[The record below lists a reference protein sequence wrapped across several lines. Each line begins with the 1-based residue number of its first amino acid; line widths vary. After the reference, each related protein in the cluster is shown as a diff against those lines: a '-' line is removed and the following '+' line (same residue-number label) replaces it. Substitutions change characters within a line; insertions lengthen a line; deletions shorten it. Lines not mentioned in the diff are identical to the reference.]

1 MHGKL
6 FAVGL
11 ALLVGCATPTV
22 ITDVHHAAA
31 AQAAQQANAR
41 AADQLTLAHELP
53 ATPPDVAAAF
63 VNLLAEGGADATSE
77 GCLLFAGQAA
87 AQFAIAHHAATCVD
101 AMTVLHRQ
109 VTDPD
114 TYADDLT
121 VPATAW
127 TEAGETATLNGCA
140 LSWSGL
146 FTDTPVVAPGPQFG
160 LMTLARLDGNGWQIT
175 SYQPC

>member
-6 FAVGL
+6 FAAGL
-11 ALLVGCATPTV
+11 ALLIGCATPTV
-22 ITDVHHAAA
+22 INDVHHAAA
-31 AQAAQQANAR
+31 VQAAQEADAR
-41 AADQLTLAHELP
+41 TADQLTLAHELP

-63 VNLLAEGGADATSE
+63 VNLLAEGGTDAATE
-77 GCLLFAGQAA
+77 GCLLFSDQAA
-87 AQFAIAHHAATCVD
+87 AQFAIAHHATTCAD
-101 AMTVLHRQ
+101 AMTTLHRQ
-109 VTDPD
+109 VTDPE

-127 TEAGETATLNGCA
+127 TQAGETATLNGCM

-146 FTDTPVVAPGPQFG
+146 FTDMPVIAPGPLLG
-160 LMTLARLDGNGWQIT
+160 VVTLARLDGNGWQIA